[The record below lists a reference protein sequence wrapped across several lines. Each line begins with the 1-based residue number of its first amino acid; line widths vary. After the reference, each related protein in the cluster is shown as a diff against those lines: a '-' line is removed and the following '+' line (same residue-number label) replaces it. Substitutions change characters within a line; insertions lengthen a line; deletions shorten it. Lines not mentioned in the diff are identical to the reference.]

1 MAHVNDKQ
9 VAPDAFGY
17 DILQQSRLRYEH
29 GNGVALLMPKCSVSG
44 GRRFAFFAGP
54 VPTCKGNSLVQ
65 RFGNVIFPIK
75 ARQTYAH
82 QFRRRVSSFDTHSL
96 TTESLFCSITSC
108 TRLGLAACWCGRR
121 VASPALILSI
131 SSSIGVGLI
140 K

>member
-65 RFGNVIFPIK
+65 QFGNVIFPIK
-75 ARQTYAH
+75 LRQTYAH
-82 QFRRRVSSFDTHSL
+82 QFRIRVCSFDPFVDDRIFVLFDHIVHSLRFGCLLVRPTSRESSFD
-96 TTESLFCSITSC
+96 F
-108 TRLGLAACWCGRR
+108 
-121 VASPALILSI
+121 VD
-131 SSSIGVGLI
+131 
-140 K
+140 